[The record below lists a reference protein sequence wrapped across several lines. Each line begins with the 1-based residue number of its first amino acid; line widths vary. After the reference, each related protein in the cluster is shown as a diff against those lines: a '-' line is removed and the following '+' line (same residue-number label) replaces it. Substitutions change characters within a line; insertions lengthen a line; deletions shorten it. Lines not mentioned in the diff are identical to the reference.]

1 MVTTRYKASQ
11 RGPGD
16 SSLWVVQDGG
26 SFSRRAPRHRR
37 DMRALD
43 VPQMLE
49 MTESGLDALFQ
60 NSPAG
65 PIPRGEARG
74 TVLVQSGTELSG
86 PAAKLVHLLVW
97 QGKVF
102 DPERGEL
109 RNEILPFGIKA
120 VRAAVYKDPSWLDRK
135 ETIVLDYSKTS
146 LIAHWIRDEIR
157 EVAPGIYLGL
167 VYWEHDRVLHFA
179 LEFPA

>member
-1 MVTTRYKASQ
+1 VDAQ
-11 RGPGD
+11 Q
-16 SSLWVVQDGG
+16 L
-26 SFSRRAPRHRR
+26 
-37 DMRALD
+37 
-43 VPQMLE
+43 LE
-49 MTESGLDALFQ
+49 MSESELDALFRR
-60 NSPAG
+60 SDAG
-65 PIPRGEARG
+65 PIPGGEARG
-74 TVLVQSGTELSG
+74 TVLVESGTELSG
-86 PAAKLVHLLVW
+86 PAAKLVHFLAW

-102 DPERGEL
+102 DPDKGEL

-120 VRAAVYKDPSWLDRK
+120 VRAAVYKDSSWFDQK

-157 EVAPGIYLGL
+157 EVSPGVYLGL